1 MKGLE
6 LPVFHETPATEQMA
20 SLGMVSDITL
30 CDVGMITFYNI
41 NGIGSFKN
49 TDGTEYGAVFF
60 NGEDVVTTLP
70 YRELQRKVEEWTK

>member
-6 LPVFHETPATEQMA
+6 LPVFHETPTTEQMA
-20 SLGMVSDITL
+20 SLGMESDITL